1 LIHHLGFVVLIK
13 KTDFISTQR
22 GNEGFM
28 GQTPT
33 TLAMDDSGAK
43 AMYELSPVTD
53 RVAKIREKYRTTRP
67 SICISRYKIVTEFY
81 MENPQLQ
88 GILKRAKNFKNICE
102 KLPVLINED
111 EVIVGWQASK
121 YRACALYPEMSFG
134 WFLDELKAGTIPERD
149 VDPYDIDDKDAEY
162 IFETGDFW
170 RKECLS
176 AKVDEYIPLGYFD
189 AAGSG
194 VTYFSSKNTCTSPVG
209 HFVANFDKA
218 IHKGFG
224 AIKAEAEAKMAELEG
239 VMFGDS
245 VEKYNF
251 YRAVSL
257 VCDGMITLSKRYGEE
272 CTRLASLETDP
283 IRKKELEE
291 MADCLNWIMEKP
303 CRTFHDA
310 IQCMYLYQIGLCL
323 DGQQH
328 GISFGRVDQY
338 LGSFC
343 EADIAANRITHEK
356 AQELLDLFYLKVAE
370 MNKIWPYFATLSGPG
385 YTSGQLMTIGGVTR
399 DGEDATNAVSFMM
412 LQSAGR
418 LVLHD
423 PPQSL
428 RIHKGTPQDL
438 WEAAIETTQI
448 AGGVPT
454 FENDDVIIPALMDR
468 GLPIESARNYCL
480 IGCVEPQSCGDEWAC
495 PGGNGTESFF
505 NMLGAFLLAINNG
518 QNPMPGPDGKLGGQ
532 VGLPTGYLY
541 EMETFEKV
549 LDATKKQMEY
559 FVNWHISLVN
569 TWEFIASQ
577 HMQLPLLSTTIDGCM
592 ESGKD
597 VMNGGA
603 KYNSTG
609 NAGIAIGNIAD
620 SLAVVK
626 FMVYDKKLISAR
638 DLYDAIMKNWEGKED
653 LRQFILNEAPHYG
666 NDNEYTDVFAKWASD
681 VYGDAVSA
689 ATGPRCRYAPG
700 LYPVTAH
707 VLFGMITA
715 ASPDGRK
722 AGEPL
727 SDGISPV
734 QQMDKNGPTATLK
747 SVSSI
752 NQRKFSNG
760 TLLNMKFHPTALSNE
775 SGKSKLISLIQA
787 YFSLGGMEMQFNIV
801 SGKTLRRAQE
811 KPEEYRDLVVR
822 IAGFSAYFVEL
833 YKASQDDIIK
843 RTELNL

>member
-1 LIHHLGFVVLIK
+1 
-13 KTDFISTQR
+13 
-22 GNEGFM
+22 
-28 GQTPT
+28 
-33 TLAMDDSGAK
+33 MDDSGAK

>member
-1 LIHHLGFVVLIK
+1 
-13 KTDFISTQR
+13 
-22 GNEGFM
+22 M
-28 GQTPT
+28 GQPMN
-33 TLAMDDSGAK
+33 TLTKEYSPERIK
-43 AMYELSPVTD
+43 YTLSPVTD
-53 RVAKIREKYRTTRP
+53 RVARIREKYRTTRP
-67 SICISRYKIVTEFY
+67 SICIARYTIVTDFY
-81 MENPQLQ
+81 RENPQLQ
-88 GILKRAKNFKNICE
+88 GILKRAQNFKNICE

-111 EVIVGWQASK
+111 ELIIGWQAAK
-121 YRACALYPEMSFG
+121 YRACALYPEISFG
-134 WFLDELKAGTIPERD
+134 WFMDELRAGTIPERD
-149 VDPYDIDDKDAEY
+149 VDPYDIEDNDAEY
-162 IFETGDFW
+162 VLETGDFW
-170 RKECLS
+170 RKESLS
-176 AKVDEYIPLGYFD
+176 AKVDAYIPLGYFD

-194 VTYFSSKNTCTSPVG
+194 VTYFSSKNTCNSPVG
-209 HFVANFDKA
+209 HFVGNFEKA
-218 IHKGFG
+218 LHMGFG
-224 AIKAEAEAKMAELEG
+224 AIRAEAHARMDSMEG
-239 VMFGDS
+239 VLFDDS
-245 VEKYNF
+245 VSQYNF
-251 YRAVSL
+251 YRSVAD
-257 VCDGMITLSKRYGEE
+257 VCDGLITLSKRYAKE
-272 CTRLASLETDP
+272 CVRLASAETVP
-283 IRKKELEE
+283 SRKKELQE
-291 MADCLNWIMEKP
+291 MADCLDWCIEKP
-303 CRTFHDA
+303 SRTFQDA
-310 IQCMYLYQIGLCL
+310 IQCMFLYQIGLCL

-338 LGSFC
+338 LGNFY
-343 EADIAANRITHEK
+343 EADIASNRITHKK

-385 YTSGQLMTIGGVTR
+385 YTSGQLMTIGGVTK
-399 DGEDATNAVSFMM
+399 DGKDATNAVSYMM

-428 RIHKGTPQDL
+428 RIHKGTPQRL

-454 FENDDVIIPALMDR
+454 FENDDVIIPALMER
-468 GLPIESARNYCL
+468 GLPLESARNYCL
-480 IGCVEPQSCGDEWAC
+480 IGCVEPQGCGDEWAC

-505 NMLGAFLLAINNG
+505 NMLNAFLLAINNG
-518 QNPMPGPDGKLGGQ
+518 CNPMPGPDGKMGGQ

-541 EMETFEKV
+541 EMETFEEV
-549 LDATKKQMEY
+549 LDATRKQMEY
-559 FVNWHISLVN
+559 FAKWHVSLVN
-569 TWEFIASQ
+569 TWEFVASA
-577 HMQLPLLSTTIDGCM
+577 HMQLPLLSATMDGCM
-592 ESGKD
+592 KSGKD

-626 FMVYDKKLISAR
+626 YMVYDKKLITAR
-638 DLYDAIMKNWEGKED
+638 ELYDTIMANWAGKED

-681 VYGDAVSA
+681 VYGNVINA
-689 ATGPRCRYAPG
+689 ATGPRGHYAAG

-707 VLFGMITA
+707 VLFGMMTA

-734 QQMDKNGPTATLK
+734 QQMDRNGPTATIK
-747 SVSSI
+747 SVSNI
-752 NQRKFSNG
+752 DQKKFSNG
-760 TLLNMKFHPTALSNE
+760 TLLNMKIHPTALSNE
-775 SGKSKLISLIQA
+775 SGKMKLIALIRT
-787 YFSLGGMEMQFNIV
+787 YFAMGGMEMQFNVI
-801 SGKTLRRAQE
+801 SGETLRAAQE

>member
-1 LIHHLGFVVLIK
+1 MSKRGRAEARVKEYEQSPNIGSVK
-13 KTDFISTQR
+13 K
-22 GNEGFM
+22 
-28 GQTPT
+28 
-33 TLAMDDSGAK
+33 
-43 AMYELSPVTD
+43 YELGPVTD
-53 RVAKIREKYRTTRP
+53 RVKRIREKYRTTRP
-67 SICISRYKIVTEFY
+67 SICIARYKIVTEFY
-81 MENPQLQ
+81 KDNPQLQ

-111 EVIVGWQASK
+111 EVIVGWQATK
-121 YRACALYPEMSFG
+121 YRACALYPEISFG
-134 WFLDELKAGTIPERD
+134 WFLDELRAGTIPHRD
-149 VDPYDIDDKDAEY
+149 VDPYDIDDRDAEY
-162 IFETGDFW
+162 ILQTGDFW

-194 VTYFSSKNTCTSPVG
+194 VTYFSSRNTCTSPVG

-218 IHKGFG
+218 MRKGFA
-224 AIKAEAEAKMAELEG
+224 AIKSEARAKMAELEG

-245 VEKYNF
+245 VAKYNF
-251 YRAVSL
+251 YRAVTI
-257 VCDGMITLSKRYGEE
+257 VCEGMITLSKRYAEE
-272 CTRLASLETDP
+272 CIRLASVETDTA
-283 IRKKELEE
+283 RKKELED
-291 MADCLNWIMEKP
+291 MAECLNRIMENP

-310 IQCMYLYQIGLCL
+310 IQCMFLYQVGLCL

-338 LGSFC
+338 LGSFY
-343 EADIAANRITHEK
+343 EADIAAGTITHDR

-370 MNKIWPYFATLSGPG
+370 MNKIWPYFATLTGPG
-385 YTSGQLMTIGGVTR
+385 YTSGQLMTLGGVDK
-399 DGEDATNAVSFMM
+399 DGNDATNPVSFMM

-428 RIHKGTPQDL
+428 RIHKGTPQEL
-438 WEAAIETTQI
+438 WEAAIETTQL

-454 FENDDVIIPALMDR
+454 FENDDVIIPALMER
-468 GLPIESARNYCL
+468 GLSIKSARNYCL
-480 IGCVEPQSCGDEWAC
+480 IGCVEPQGCGDEWAC

-505 NMLGAFLLAINNG
+505 NMLNAFLLAINNG
-518 QNPMPGPDGKLGGQ
+518 YNPMPGHDGKLGGQ

-541 EMETFEKV
+541 EMETFDEV

-569 TWEFIASQ
+569 TWEYVASE
-577 HMQLPLLSTTIDGCM
+577 HMQLPLLSATIDGCM

-609 NAGIAIGNIAD
+609 NAGIAIGNITD

-626 FMVYDKKLISAR
+626 YMVYDKKLVSAR
-638 DLYDAIMKNWEGKED
+638 ELYDAIMSNWEGKED
-653 LRQFILNEAPHYG
+653 LRQYILNEAPHYG
-666 NDNEYTDVFAKWASD
+666 NDNNYTDELAKWASD
-681 VYGDAVSA
+681 VYGNAVTA
-689 ATGPRCRYAPG
+689 ATGRRGRYAAG

-707 VLFGMITA
+707 VLFGMSTA

-734 QQMDKNGPTATLK
+734 QQMDKNGPTATIK
-747 SVSSI
+747 SVSYI
-752 NQRKFSNG
+752 DQRKFSNG
-760 TLLNMKFHPTALSNE
+760 TLLNMRFHPTALSNKT
-775 SGKSKLISLIQA
+775 GKEKLKALIKT
-787 YFSLGGMEMQFNIV
+787 YFKLGGMEMQFNIV
-801 SGKTLRRAQE
+801 SADTLRKAQQ
-811 KPEEYRDLVVR
+811 KPEDYRDLVVR
-822 IAGFSAYFVEL
+822 IAGFSAYFVEI
-833 YKASQDDIIK
+833 YKASQEDIIK